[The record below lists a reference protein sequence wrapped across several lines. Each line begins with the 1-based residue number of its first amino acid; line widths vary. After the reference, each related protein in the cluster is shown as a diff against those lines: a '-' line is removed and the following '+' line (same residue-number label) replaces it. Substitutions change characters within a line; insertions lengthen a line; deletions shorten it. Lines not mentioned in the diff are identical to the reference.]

1 MKIGITQRVDK
12 IIEYGEIRDSLDVRM
27 IRWVSQSGFIPIPI
41 PNGLVDI
48 SKPHSEQLELES
60 WLKILKIDAL
70 VLSGGNDIGTIA
82 ERDLT
87 EKYLLNWSEKK
98 KIPVLGI
105 CRGMQMI
112 AFYKGAE
119 LKSVEGHVNTRHV
132 LNSNLN
138 NVNEIFPETVNS
150 YHNQSL
156 VSCPES
162 FKVLA
167 VSEDGNIEAI
177 AHKQLPWEAWM
188 WHPEREDI
196 FSSHDISRIKKLF
209 TNNKGG

>member
-1 MKIGITQRVDK
+1 MKIGITQRVDR
-12 IIEYGEIRDSLDVRM
+12 IIEYNEVRDSLDPRM
-27 IRWVSQSGFIPIPI
+27 VRWVSNSGFIPVPI

-48 SKPHSEQLELES
+48 SKLKNNQPELES
-60 WLKILKIDAL
+60 WLKVLKIDAL
-70 VLSGGNDIGTIA
+70 ILSGGNDIGTIA

-87 EKYLLNWSEKK
+87 EKYLLNWAEKE

-112 AFYKGAE
+112 ACYKGAE
-119 LKSVEGHVNTRHV
+119 LKSIEGHVDTRHT
-132 LNSNLN
+132 LNTNFSNSNG
-138 NVNEIFPETVNS
+138 IFPRTVNS

-156 VSCPES
+156 VSCPEL

-177 AHKQLPWEAWM
+177 VHKHLPWEAWM

-196 FSSHDISRIKKLF
+196 FSSHDIFRVKKLF
-209 TNNKGG
+209 TNNKEG